1 MDVSQDL
8 SVSQTLLSTI
18 ESKREVLLLKAELAM
33 ANKKIISMGDEM
45 DKLRQ
50 KHSLVENPISIDT
63 ISIDTTEIV
72 TDSQSE

>member
-33 ANKKIISMGDEM
+33 GNKKIISMVNEM

-50 KHSLVENPISIDT
+50 KHSLVEYPIA
-63 ISIDTTEIV
+63 IDTTEIV